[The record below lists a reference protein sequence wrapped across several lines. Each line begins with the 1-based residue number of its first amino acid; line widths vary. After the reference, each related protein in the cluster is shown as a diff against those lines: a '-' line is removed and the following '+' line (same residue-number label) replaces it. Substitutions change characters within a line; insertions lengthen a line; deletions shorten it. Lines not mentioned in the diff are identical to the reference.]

1 MDAEK
6 TVITTHEESNKDL
19 DSQLGHLVNAE
30 DHEYGKWRAI
40 RKNSWA
46 FAWCMYSVWTV
57 LLVSFEN
64 QASGTVLG
72 IPEFRKDFG
81 SYVDNQ
87 YVINSTWQ
95 GAITGVPSAM

>member
-1 MDAEK
+1 MDEK
-6 TVITTHEESNKDL
+6 KLSVHEETAKSSTEDK
-19 DSQLGHLVNAE
+19 GHLANAE
-30 DHEYGKWRAI
+30 DHNLTKWQAI
-40 RKNSWA
+40 KKYPKTCV
-46 FAWCMYSVWTV
+46 WCIYAVWVV

-81 SYVDNQ
+81 DLVDGQ
-87 YVINSTWQ
+87 YVINAGWQ

>member
-1 MDAEK
+1 LYA
-6 TVITTHEESNKDL
+6 
-19 DSQLGHLVNAE
+19 
-30 DHEYGKWRAI
+30 
-40 RKNSWA
+40 
-46 FAWCMYSVWTV
+46 VWTV

-81 SYVDNQ
+81 SYVDSQ

>member
-1 MDAEK
+1 MDNEK
-6 TVITTHEESNKDL
+6 SETIVHEESRLDI
-19 DSQLGHLVNAE
+19 DSQLGHLGNAE
-30 DHEYGKWRAI
+30 DHEMSKFGAI
-40 RKNSWA
+40 RKYPWA
-46 FAWCMYSVWTV
+46 FVWCMYSVWVV

-81 SYVDNQ
+81 SYVDGQ
-87 YVINSTWQ
+87 YVINATWQ